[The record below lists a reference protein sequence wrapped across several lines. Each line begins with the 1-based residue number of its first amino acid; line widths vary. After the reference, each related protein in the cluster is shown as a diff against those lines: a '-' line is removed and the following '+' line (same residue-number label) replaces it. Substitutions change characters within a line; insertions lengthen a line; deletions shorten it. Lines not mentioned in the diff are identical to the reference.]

1 MYGNK
6 CTEMMYG
13 VRQFSASTVRPY
25 VRYVIVRKIRTCTA
39 FGRSLIYNNNING
52 AIKFLRNIPN
62 DVTIIS
68 CDNEEIVSNKYIFS
82 QYSVHSPIDS
92 FVTRWRGRRQLE
104 TRGTFA
110 SGFRKLGMLIRF
122 VETNL

>member
-1 MYGNK
+1 M
-6 CTEMMYG
+6 
-13 VRQFSASTVRPY
+13 
-25 VRYVIVRKIRTCTA
+25 
-39 FGRSLIYNNNING
+39 
-52 AIKFLRNIPN
+52 KFLRNIPN

-110 SGFRKLGMLIRF
+110 SGLRKSGMLIRF